1 MNNMLSDELR
11 AEIEARQVRNKSWR
25 GRFGEKSPIVLNEIT
40 PIIELFDK
48 ILAEERRKNEQYSS

>member
-48 ILAEERRKNEQYSS
+48 ILAALPKEQEK